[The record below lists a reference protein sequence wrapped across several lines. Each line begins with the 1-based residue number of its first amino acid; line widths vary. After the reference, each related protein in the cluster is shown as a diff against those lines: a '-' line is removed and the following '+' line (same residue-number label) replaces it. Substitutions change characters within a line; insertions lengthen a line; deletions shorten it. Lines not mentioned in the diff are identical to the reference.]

1 MGSTTRGLRI
11 YKAYKKKDPETET
24 SRRFR
29 TSRLSIQEKMRRS
42 APVRSLSQERENP
55 TLGATA
61 RPRNREILVVGYGSL
76 LSGYGLLAE
85 RRGGRSRLVAR
96 DVERVSIRNA
106 RRGLAKPSSHGSY
119 LAMDI
124 EPVDRSAAISA
135 SVKDAAGMGGL
146 LLTFDRECAPL
157 IARREEYDADAFAR
171 LLGLA
176 DRAGTSLGEYL
187 MEIASGTNFDL
198 LAYRISLR
206 TMLDYTSPGYI
217 FHPVQMDDGRIAIV
231 AIGSGFEGS
240 GDPRIVSRRQELGMD
255 RLLSLEEALKI
266 GLPDFDRA
274 GQIGYYAECLL
285 GGLHGVGVGDL
296 ADRFDLDA
304 PSTRELADHFGKVAA
319 GERARFIEATSLDRA
334 RYEGRFAGRHESLA
348 ALMRLASV
356 G

>member
-1 MGSTTRGLRI
+1 M
-11 YKAYKKKDPETET
+11 
-24 SRRFR
+24 RRF
-29 TSRLSIQEKMRRS
+29 
-42 APVRSLSQERENP
+42 APVRILSEERESSAA
-55 TLGATA
+55 LVTA
-61 RPRNREILVVGYGSL
+61 GDCNREILVVGYGSL

-124 EPVDRSAAISA
+124 EPVDCSAAISA
-135 SVKDAAGMGGL
+135 SVNIEADGIGGL
-146 LLTFDRECAPL
+146 LLTFDRACAPL
-157 IARREEYDADAFAR
+157 IARREEYDASAFER

-198 LAYRISLR
+198 LAYRIALR

-217 FHPVQMDDGRIAIV
+217 FHPVEIDDGRIAIV

-240 GDPRIVSRRQELGMD
+240 GDPLIPSRRQELGMD
-255 RLLSLEEALKI
+255 RLLSLEEALRI
-266 GLPDFDRA
+266 ELPAFDRA

-285 GGLHGVGVGDL
+285 GGLHGVAVGDL
-296 ADRFDLDA
+296 ANRFDPDA
-304 PSTRELADHFGKVAA
+304 AWTRELATHFGRVSG
-319 GERARFIEATSLDRA
+319 GELARFLEATSLDQV
-334 RYEGRFAGRHESLA
+334 RYEGRFAARHESLD
-348 ALMRLASV
+348 ALIRLASV
-356 G
+356 GQ

>member
-96 DVERVSIRNA
+96 GGGRGAICKA
-106 RRGLAKPSSHGSY
+106 RRGPAQPSGHGSS

-135 SVKDAAGMGGL
+135 SVAKDGTGIGGL
-146 LLTFDRECAPL
+146 LLSFDRECAPL
-157 IARREEYDADAFAR
+157 IARREEYDADAFER
-171 LLGLA
+171 LIGLS
-176 DRAGTSLGEYL
+176 DRAGMSLGEYL
-187 MEIASGTNFDL
+187 MEIAGGTNFDL
-198 LAYRISLR
+198 LAYRIALR

-217 FHPVQMDDGRIAIV
+217 FHPVQIDDGRIAII
-231 AIGSGFEGS
+231 AIGSGFDGS
-240 GDPRIVSRRQELGMD
+240 GDPKVLSRREQHKMD
-255 RLLSLEEALKI
+255 RLLSL
-266 GLPDFDRA
+266 D
-274 GQIGYYAECLL
+274 
-285 GGLHGVGVGDL
+285 
-296 ADRFDLDA
+296 
-304 PSTRELADHFGKVAA
+304 
-319 GERARFIEATSLDRA
+319 
-334 RYEGRFAGRHESLA
+334 ES
-348 ALMRLASV
+348 M
-356 G
+356 